1 MCNLEGS
8 TMSDDKRGWLERRFS
23 DEEIKALFLIPMRIR
38 LLDWMVSPPF
48 FFHDFGIYKVI
59 FGQGF

>member
-1 MCNLEGS
+1 
-8 TMSDDKRGWLERRFS
+8 MSDDKRGWLERRFS